1 VPALGLGP
9 WTLGLFLASGLA
21 AGEHAAAQTPEQM
34 RFEVESVKLHADTA
48 STQAGIEESPGFVR
62 IINLPLRA
70 VIAIAYDVMA
80 SNVAG
85 PGWLDR
91 RTFDI
96 TAKPPDGYTRRQLPA
111 LLRNLLV
118 ERFKLVAHQE
128 KREGRGYALRV
139 SAGGHR
145 LRESAGPRTF
155 LTGRPG
161 LIAGNGRSMADLPPL
176 LSQMVR
182 APVVDETALKG
193 VYDIRLEWIATLAAP
208 AAAADEPDVSLFTA
222 VREQLGLRLEPI
234 TTTVDVVVVDSSE
247 QTPTPD

>member
-1 VPALGLGP
+1 MGVALFIIGLGVRA
-9 WTLGLFLASGLA
+9 LV
-21 AGEHAAAQTPEQM
+21 AQTPEQT
-34 RFEVESVKLHADTA
+34 RFEVASVKLHVDAA
-48 STQAGIEESPGFVR
+48 STQAGIEESQGFVR

-70 VIAIAYDVMA
+70 VIAIAYDVIA

-111 LLRNLLV
+111 LLRNLLA

-128 KREGRGYALRV
+128 KREDRGYALRV
-139 SAGGHR
+139 PAGGHR

-161 LIAGNGRSMADLPPL
+161 LIAGNGRSIGDLQPL

-193 VYDIRLEWIATLAAP
+193 VYDIRLEWTATLAAP
-208 AAAADEPDVSLFTA
+208 GAAAADEPDVSLFTA